1 MCACMCRCM
10 FLHMCRSMC
19 VHACVYVR
27 FCICV
32 HAPGSPRSLFRIFSI
47 APPLHSLKQ
56 GLSVSPNA
64 HQHSLNSWLTLHFLT
79 HTRHLCGFT
88 DQCSS
93 PCVCRASTLTT
104 GVSSVATLCSSVVT
118 NGPVNPCNVWELLLQ
133 ASHYRRFLC
142 VRRQPQC
149 IFSSGWLFSRCS
161 FQGPPRHHTGFLSSH
176 VLVAHALPGTA
187 PLSLIIIS

>member
-1 MCACMCRCM
+1 
-10 FLHMCRSMC
+10 MCRSMC
-19 VHACVYVR
+19 VHACVCVR

-64 HQHSLNSWLTLHFLT
+64 HQHGLNSWLTLHFLT
-79 HTRHLCGFT
+79 HTRHLCGFR

-104 GVSSVATLCSSVVT
+104 GVSSAATLCSSAVT

-142 VRRQPQC
+142 VRRQPSA
-149 IFSSGWLFSRCS
+149 SSVAAGCS
-161 FQGPPRHHTGFLSSH
+161 PAVPSKVH
-176 VLVAHALPGTA
+176 PGTTLA
-187 PLSLIIIS
+187 SSLLMYLWHMLSLGQHRYHLLSYLR